1 MSNELLYIKL
11 KDIIILQWIINSAI
25 RNKIVIL
32 PFKNQKKKNTHLG
45 VKLYFHIFHSVI
57 MPMPLKK

>member
-32 PFKNQKKKNTHLG
+32 PFKNQKKKTHT
-45 VKLYFHIFHSVI
+45 
-57 MPMPLKK
+57 